1 MRAMHTVTAAP
12 TATPTDALTGLVI
25 SGPLR
30 SVTANGDGSW
40 TVVPVAG
47 PALLLTG
54 TAQVS
59 AYVERA
65 THGTGPQALSPA
77 RVTLPAAP
85 SVQADED
92 ESPQGCGCGGSE
104 HSTPATPF
112 AADLMQARAVA
123 QLLTAEFRL
132 SSNDVSVSVD
142 EAAQAAVVRVQTSY
156 GLYALHV
163 PPRGGQFSV
172 HRNGRRDGAIG
183 ARRIPSTS
191 DTGITLQFGAYL
203 RDRGAL

>member
-1 MRAMHTVTAAP
+1 MHVTHALP
-12 TATPTDALTGLVI
+12 TGPTDALTGLVL

-54 TAQVS
+54 AEQIS
-59 AYVERA
+59 AYVEHA
-65 THGTGPQALSPA
+65 THGTGPQALAPA
-77 RVTLPAAP
+77 RVVLPALQ
-85 SVQADED
+85 VDED
-92 ESPQGCGCGGSE
+92 ETGHGCGCGRAAGSA
-104 HSTPATPF
+104 ATGEY
-112 AADLMQARAVA
+112 AVDLMQARAVA
-123 QLLTAEFRL
+123 QLLTAEFRVRAD
-132 SSNDVSVSVD
+132 DVSVSVD
-142 EAAQAAVVRVQTSY
+142 EAAQAAVVRVQTSH
-156 GLYALHV
+156 GLYALHI

-172 HRNGRRDGAIG
+172 HRNGRRDGVIG